1 MKAVN
6 PAVAGVL
13 YLNTLLDFPFYSLHG
28 EYERENVVAMDS
40 VTKAPIQIRNDN
52 GLEGIFVFGFDH
64 PVGQQLYIDAVRNL
78 TSSGPSRS
86 RSIRVRSQLTAQWQ
100 WQLTTQRAAGR
111 RLATVG
117 LPPLGP
123 RAYTCHEHASPRRR
137 RRGRAVRG

>member
-86 RSIRVRSQLTAQWQ
+86 RSIRVRSQLAP
-100 WQLTTQRAAGR
+100 LAPLAPADSPMAMAADHAEGSR
-111 RLATVG
+111 PSACHRWA
-117 LPPLGP
+117 PSLGP
-123 RAYTCHEHASPRRR
+123 ARVHVS
-137 RRGRAVRG
+137 